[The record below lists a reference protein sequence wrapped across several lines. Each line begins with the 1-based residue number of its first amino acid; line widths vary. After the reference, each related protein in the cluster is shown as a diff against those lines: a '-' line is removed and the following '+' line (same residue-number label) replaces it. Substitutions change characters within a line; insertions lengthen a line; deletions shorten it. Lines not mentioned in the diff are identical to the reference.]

1 LLPAGAGV
9 IGLLAPDWLIGHQ
22 RKRYLAR
29 IEHGLPDALDMLVIC
44 AQAGL
49 GLGPA
54 IIRVAA
60 ELQNSYREIATEL
73 EKTANELQVMT
84 DSRLAIINLG
94 VRTGLESL
102 KRLATTLTQTM
113 QYGTP
118 LSDALRVLSAE
129 MRQEMLTR
137 FEAKAARL
145 PVLLTMPTIIFIM
158 PCVFLIAGGP
168 AMIQM
173 MHTFGHN

>member
-1 LLPAGAGV
+1 MV
-9 IGLLAPDWLIGHQ
+9 GLLAPDWLIGHQ
-22 RKRYLAR
+22 RKRYLGR

-60 ELQNSYREIATEL
+60 ELQHSYREIALEL
-73 EKTANELQVMT
+73 EKTANELQVMS
-84 DSRLAIINLG
+84 DSRMAILNLG
-94 VRTGLESL
+94 TRTGLDSL
-102 KRLATTLTQTM
+102 KRLSTTLAQTL

-137 FEAKAARL
+137 FEARAARL

-173 MHTFGHN
+173 MHTFGH